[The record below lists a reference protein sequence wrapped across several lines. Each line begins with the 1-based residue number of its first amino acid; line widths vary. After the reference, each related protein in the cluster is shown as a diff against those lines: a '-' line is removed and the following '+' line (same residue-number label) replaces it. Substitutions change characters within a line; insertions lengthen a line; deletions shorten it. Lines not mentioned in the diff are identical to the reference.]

1 MDIVIGFI
9 LAVCTAATLVTVF
22 TSLALWVGLG
32 FLTLCVL
39 SIWQAKRMDD
49 PSGDGGIAVFFGAIA
64 PSFVLAVG
72 FLVAAGIKYL
82 ITRSL

>member
-1 MDIVIGFI
+1 
-9 LAVCTAATLVTVF
+9 
-22 TSLALWVGLG
+22 
-32 FLTLCVL
+32 
-39 SIWQAKRMDD
+39 MDD